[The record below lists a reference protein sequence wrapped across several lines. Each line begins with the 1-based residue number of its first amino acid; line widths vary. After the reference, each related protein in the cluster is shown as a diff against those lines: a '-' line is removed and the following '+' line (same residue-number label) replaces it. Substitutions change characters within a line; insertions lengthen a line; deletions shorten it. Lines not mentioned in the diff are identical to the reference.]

1 MTSLADIEIFMS
13 EVHKDCK
20 RCPVRFE
27 CNENDF
33 VDFDCED
40 VLEHM
45 KRENPKGEEEKMKRN
60 QIAIIATI
68 VMALLRSVM
77 FAESR

>member
-1 MTSLADIEIFMS
+1 MYKAEERQTEEEEVQMTSLADIEIFMS

-45 KRENPKGEEEKMKRN
+45 KRKIQKEKKKR
-60 QIAIIATI
+60 
-68 VMALLRSVM
+68 
-77 FAESR
+77 